1 MWIGHHTQ
9 RPKQLRSRLRAE
21 QTFHQQR
28 FLSCALGTGFNW
40 KMLLIRV
47 SLMLMAFGLAQTLPI
62 EEAETPPTGEV
73 PDAGQVVFDQRQT
86 GKFNIHVSIKD
97 VAIIEVGQNGLAEE
111 TYNDEEDYYYDDSAL
126 TVKPIRLTTGST
138 SSTTTAS
145 TTSATLPESTVSTV
159 ATNTEATEHATSST
173 SKPKSRLNN
182 LMIVET
188 PIGGLPK
195 PLHHQ
200 LHARSK
206 HMPNLATASITPPT
220 LREGIEYTPTKGHN
234 SPIYKV
240 KVQRSSM
247 PASKKPARCRNHV
260 MGKCIDSI
268 SAKLFDLVVGM
279 NFPFLAAANA
289 AEKAEKVMT

>member
-1 MWIGHHTQ
+1 
-9 RPKQLRSRLRAE
+9 
-21 QTFHQQR
+21 
-28 FLSCALGTGFNW
+28 
-40 KMLLIRV
+40 MLLI
-47 SLMLMAFGLAQTLPI
+47 SLTLMAFGLAQTLPI
-62 EEAETPPTGEV
+62 EEAETPTNGEV

-97 VAIIEVGQNGLAEE
+97 VAIIEVGKNGLAEE

-126 TVKPIRLTTGST
+126 TVKPIRLTTGSS
-138 SSTTTAS
+138 SSTTTTS
-145 TTSATLPESTVSTV
+145 TTLATLPESTVSTV
-159 ATNTEATEHATSST
+159 ATTTEATQSNVNLSSNPLADITASST

-188 PIGGLPK
+188 PIGGLSK

-206 HMPNLATASITPPT
+206 NMPIMAAGAATASITPPT
-220 LREGIEYTPTKGHN
+220 LRGSIEYTPTKGHN

-247 PASKKPARCRNHV
+247 PATKKPARCRNHV

-289 AEKAEKVMT
+289 AERAEKVMT